1 MNRDFIAVFLI
12 SSALLVG
19 ITKYNDFV
27 RGQFVDMLSSVK
39 STYWNIYENVDNTI
53 SEHFHQKEQIKK
65 LSFDLQ
71 QYKSDRLLLQ
81 SIAAELNHIMA
92 EYDTLLVNK
101 KDIELARALSY
112 VQFGDLN
119 KVWLDMKNYDNTKVH
134 GMLTG
139 GYAAGIVVERY
150 GRAMGLLNG
159 DIKCSY
165 AVNVGST
172 KAPGIVRGK
181 GNSQTMVAEFI
192 PTWMQ
197 IKKGDEVTTSGL
209 DNLFFE
215 GIKVGVVVS
224 VEKMQGYQNAI
235 ISPYADTLHAHFF
248 SVIKNK

>member
-1 MNRDFIAVFLI
+1 MNKDFVAVFI
-12 SSALLVG
+12 ITSALLVG
-19 ITKYNDFV
+19 ITKYNNFV
-27 RGQFVDMLSSVK
+27 RGQFIDFLGSIKSS
-39 STYWNIYENVDNTI
+39 YWTVYENIDTTI
-53 SEHFHQKEQIKK
+53 SQHFHQKEQIKK
-65 LSFDLQ
+65 LSNSLL
-71 QYKSDRLLLQ
+71 QYKNDRLLLE
-81 SIAAELNHIMA
+81 SIAVELNHIMD
-92 EYDTLLVNK
+92 EYDTLLLK
-101 KDIELARALSY
+101 KQDIALARSLSY

-119 KVWLDMKNYDNTKVH
+119 KIWLEMKDYNSSKVH
-134 GMLTG
+134 GMLAG

-165 AVNVGST
+165 AVNVGKV

-197 IKKGDEVTTSGL
+197 IHTGDEVTTSGL

-215 GIKVGVVVS
+215 GIKVGVVQS

-235 ISPYADTLHAHFF
+235 IVPYADTLHAHFF
-248 SVIKNK
+248 SVLK